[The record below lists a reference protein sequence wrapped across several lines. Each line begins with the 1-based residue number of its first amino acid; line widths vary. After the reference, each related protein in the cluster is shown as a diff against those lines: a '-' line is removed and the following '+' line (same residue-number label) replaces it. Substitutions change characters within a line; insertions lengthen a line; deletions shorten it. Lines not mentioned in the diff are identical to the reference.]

1 MSNFATPR
9 RFSFAGF
16 VFAVVVT
23 LSLHGSLLMGFDQIA
38 TQGDSGQAQATRL
51 AKTAPAPRSVTLEP
65 VVVTSRRA

>member
-1 MSNFATPR
+1 MSNFSTPR

-23 LSLHGSLLMGFDQIA
+23 LALQGTLLMGFDQIA
-38 TQGDSGQAQATRL
+38 TQGDNGQAQATRL
-51 AKTAPAPRSVTLEP
+51 AKTAPTLRNVTLEP